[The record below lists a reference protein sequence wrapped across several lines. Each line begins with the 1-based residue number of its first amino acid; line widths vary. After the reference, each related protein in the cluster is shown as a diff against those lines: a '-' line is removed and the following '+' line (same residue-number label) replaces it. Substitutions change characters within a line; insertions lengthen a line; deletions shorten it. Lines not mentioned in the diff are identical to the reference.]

1 MVMKKS
7 RAILA
12 VSSVLWGI
20 IVLLAAWA
28 FPKLWFV
35 PVIAGAALWSAGF
48 WHFRTIAYEL
58 SDENIRVMSGFLFKR
73 ERVLPKKE
81 ILMTSR
87 FALAGKLL
95 FTVVY
100 FSGGRVV
107 LFADLP
113 R

>member
-1 MVMKKS
+1 MKKS
-7 RAILA
+7 RSFLV
-12 VSSVLWGI
+12 VSSVLCGI
-20 IVLLAAWA
+20 IVLLAVWA
-28 FPKLWFV
+28 IPELWFV
-35 PVIAGAALWSAGF
+35 PVIAGAALWGVGF
-48 WHFRTIAYEL
+48 WHFQTIEYEL
-58 SDENIRVMSGFLFKR
+58 SDENIRVLSGFLFKR

-100 FSGGRVV
+100 FSGGRVI